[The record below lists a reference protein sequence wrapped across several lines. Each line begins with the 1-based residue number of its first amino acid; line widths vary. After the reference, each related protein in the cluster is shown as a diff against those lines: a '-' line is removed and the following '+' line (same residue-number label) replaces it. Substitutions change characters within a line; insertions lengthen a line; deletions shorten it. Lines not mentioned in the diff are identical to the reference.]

1 MVMNVINAVLTFTTW
16 VVICALIVVLYR
28 IGRFYQISS
37 GRRSYYQ
44 YFSIPLVLFA
54 LGVLTSLFL
63 RELQFW
69 GDLLLLAGGA
79 ALIGLCFYLLRLM
92 TGNRP

>member
-1 MVMNVINAVLTFTTW
+1 MVMDVINTVLASATW

-44 YFSIPLVLFA
+44 YFNVPLVLFA
-54 LGVLTSLFL
+54 VGAITSLFL
-63 RELQFW
+63 REMQLLS
-69 GDLLLLAGGA
+69 DLLLLTGGA
-79 ALIGLCFYLLRLM
+79 SLIGLCFYLLRLM

>member
-1 MVMNVINAVLTFTTW
+1 MVMDVINVALAVITW
-16 VVICALIVVLYR
+16 GVICALIVVLYR

-44 YFSIPLVLFA
+44 YFTVPLVLLA
-54 LGVLTSLFL
+54 LGAITSLFMH
-63 RELQFW
+63 ELQLL
-69 GDLLLLAGGA
+69 GDLFFLAGGA
-79 ALIGLCFYLLRLM
+79 ALAGLCFYLLRLM

>member
-1 MVMNVINAVLTFTTW
+1 MVMNVIYAVLTVATW
-16 VVICALIVVLYR
+16 VIICALIVVLYR

-44 YFSIPLVLFA
+44 YFSVPLVLFA
-54 LGVLTSLFL
+54 LGALASLFL
-63 RELQFW
+63 RELQLW

-79 ALIGLCFYLLRLM
+79 ALVGLCIYLLRLM
-92 TGNRP
+92 TGSRP